1 MGAFPALKLAALF
14 VKQVSKPIAN
24 FIANKAKN
32 HPVLRTY
39 FIIPPAQ
46 LYHWAEVKVKMYIMN
61 LGRPTKVAKLNETMA
76 IDLGASLM
84 SEVIVFGIGGSL
96 LLFEYNRQLK
106 KERKKKEAASEQEK
120 QFLDDI
126 QYLTILTCRQEA
138 DIKYLHDV
146 VEVLAK
152 HTKQELPSR
161 RPCEPPELD
170 CRDRKCE
177 GIMNL
182 TANKCSK
189 VYMDSKANTE
199 SLRNDDEETSLVRR
213 AIVYYQTKVKA
224 DRVS

>member
-24 FIANKAKN
+24 FIAHKAKN

-96 LLFEYNRQLK
+96 LLLEYNRQLK
-106 KERKKKEAASEQEK
+106 KEQKKKDAAFEQEK
-120 QFLDDI
+120 QFLEDI
-126 QYLTILTCRQEA
+126 QYLTILTCKQEA
-138 DIKYLHDV
+138 DIKYLHDAI
-146 VEVLAK
+146 EVLAK
-152 HTKQELPSR
+152 HSKQELPSR
-161 RPCEPPELD
+161 RPSEPPELD
-170 CRDRKCE
+170 CKDRRCDE
-177 GIMNL
+177 IMNL
-182 TANKCSK
+182 TANKC
-189 VYMDSKANTE
+189 SKANTE
-199 SLRNDDEETSLVRR
+199 SLRNDDEETSLVQR